1 MIKFNKSRNIRR
13 MVESVKD
20 PHELILSLV
29 DFGSIDADDM
39 LVACVSEM
47 SDAECKR
54 VLHQLDLVQED
65 DTDDVEIDDVEI
77 GDRDADVRE
86 LGVQLIAHLV
96 GGLRALGDQ
105 LLRRVL
111 RADRLEHLVRR
122 RDDQVALVR
131 QTRRLVDGERLFR
144 LQAVVDRQRRGDG
157 LDVLRERLRAQLQL
171 LDAVVHGDD
180 PLHERQLD
188 VQALGQG
195 AVLHLAH
202 GQQDTGGADGNGGH
216 AA

>member
-1 MIKFNKSRNIRR
+1 MIKFRKNKINRR

-77 GDRDADVRE
+77 DDTESDIDNDIEIDDVEIDDKDIDDEDDDDDDEDDDEDDDDKNDETEVE
-86 LGVQLIAHLV
+86 LESRI
-96 GGLRALGDQ
+96 RK
-105 LLRRVL
+105 
-111 RADRLEHLVRR
+111 LE
-122 RDDQVALVR
+122 
-131 QTRRLVDGERLFR
+131 RRLY
-144 LQAVVDRQRRGDG
+144 RRG
-157 LDVLRERLRAQLQL
+157 
-171 LDAVVHGDD
+171 
-180 PLHERQLD
+180 
-188 VQALGQG
+188 
-195 AVLHLAH
+195 
-202 GQQDTGGADGNGGH
+202 
-216 AA
+216 

>member
-65 DTDDVEIDDVEI
+65 DAEIDDTELSDVVTPDIDNDIEIDDVEIDDKDLDEDDKDLDEDDDEDDDDKNDETEVE
-77 GDRDADVRE
+77 
-86 LGVQLIAHLV
+86 
-96 GGLRALGDQ
+96 
-105 LLRRVL
+105 
-111 RADRLEHLVRR
+111 LESRIRKLE
-122 RDDQVALVR
+122 
-131 QTRRLVDGERLFR
+131 RRLYRCC
-144 LQAVVDRQRRGDG
+144 
-157 LDVLRERLRAQLQL
+157 
-171 LDAVVHGDD
+171 
-180 PLHERQLD
+180 
-188 VQALGQG
+188 
-195 AVLHLAH
+195 
-202 GQQDTGGADGNGGH
+202 
-216 AA
+216 